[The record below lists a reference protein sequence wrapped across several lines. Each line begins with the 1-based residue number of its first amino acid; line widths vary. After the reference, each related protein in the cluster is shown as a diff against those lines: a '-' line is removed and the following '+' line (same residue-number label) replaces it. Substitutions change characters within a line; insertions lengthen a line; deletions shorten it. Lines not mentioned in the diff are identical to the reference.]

1 MTATMTHPA
10 DMLQK
15 RIDTVWALTVAFAA
29 ALMITIMPDIASAGG
44 TNAIEIA
51 LCNVYDLMT
60 STTGKVIA
68 SIAVIVVG
76 IGALMGKISWGMAF
90 IVAIGIALVFGAS
103 SIVDAVSG
111 RSGGMQCSKNAIP
124 TGR

>member
-1 MTATMTHPA
+1 MTATVMHPA

-15 RIDTVWALTVAFAA
+15 RIDMVWALVVAFGAA
-29 ALMITIMPDIASAGG
+29 MMISLMPDVASAASS
-44 TNAIEIA
+44 NAIEVA
-51 LCNVYDLMT
+51 LCNVYSLMT
-60 STTGKVIA
+60 SSTGKVIA

-90 IVAIGIALVFGAS
+90 IVAIGIALVFGAT
-103 SIVDAVSG
+103 SIVNAVSG
-111 RSGGMQCSKNAIP
+111 DTSTAKCQTGVIT